1 MKRINKKIMKRKLQE
16 ELVRMSKEIISSKDL
31 KELPELYEA
40 AKSLY
45 EKLAVLKFI
54 DDNLNDIE
62 IDVSSNV
69 VAAKFEKMANAV
81 LNENTSVPE
90 SNPHDEDIMTPGM
103 DTIKHMV
110 SEMPKD
116 NTQKEALTDF
126 LGTPDI
132 MKNDQE
138 LFMPQEKKGNEDSQQ
153 PKSLNDRLNKGLQV
167 GLNDKLAFIK
177 HLFNGN
183 AEDYNRVLSQL
194 NTIDTEERSI
204 SFINNMVKPEY
215 DNWTGKEQYEE
226 RFIALIIR
234 KFS

>member
-1 MKRINKKIMKRKLQE
+1 MKRKLQE

-138 LFMPQEKKGNEDSQQ
+138 LFMPQEKKRNEDSQQ
-153 PKSLNDRLNKGLQV
+153 SKSLNDRLNKGLQV

-215 DNWTGKEQYEE
+215 DNWTGKEQYVE